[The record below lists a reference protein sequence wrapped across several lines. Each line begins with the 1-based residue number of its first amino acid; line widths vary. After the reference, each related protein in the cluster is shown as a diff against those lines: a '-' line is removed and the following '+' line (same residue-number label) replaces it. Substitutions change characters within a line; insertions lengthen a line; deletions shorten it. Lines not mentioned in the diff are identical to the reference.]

1 MRIKIEREVR
11 VPDPI
16 KLERYRRT
24 PDLGPR
30 ILFFSGGTALKKTST
45 ELTQYT
51 HNSIH
56 IITPFDSGGSSAVI
70 RNKFKMLAVG
80 DIRNRLMALADQSV
94 LGNPA
99 IYKLFAY
106 RLPKEADDT
115 ELRAEFEQL
124 MSGEHP
130 LVRDIHAPMR
140 KIIRNHFIQFADIME
155 DFNLRGASIG
165 NIILTAGYIGNRRH
179 IDPVIYIFSKL
190 VEVRGIVRPTVNMD
204 LHLAAELE
212 DGSFVVGQHLL
223 TGKEAGPITSS
234 IKKLWLAE
242 NLGDSTPCEVE
253 IREKLDDLIRSAELI
268 CYPLGSFYS
277 SVVANLLP
285 KGIGNAIK
293 GNGCP
298 KVFTPNTGTDP
309 ELMGHSLTDQ
319 INKLLYYLRKDDLD
333 NIAIGDVLNFILVDS
348 VNGIYPGG
356 VDKNEI
362 NKLGIQVIDCELI
375 SEESAPYL
383 DPALL
388 SKALLS
394 LT

>member
-30 ILFFSGGTALKKTST
+30 ILFFSGGTALKKTSSV
-45 ELTQYT
+45 LTQYT

-70 RNKFKMLAVG
+70 RNQFKMLAVG

-94 LGNPA
+94 LGNPE

-106 RLPKEADDT
+106 RLPDDADEG
-115 ELRAEFEQL
+115 ELRTEFEE
-124 MSGEHP
+124 MMECKHP
-130 LVRDIHAPMR
+130 LVRDIPAPMR
-140 KIIRNHFIQFADIME
+140 KIIRNHFIKFADIMD
-155 DFNLRGASIG
+155 DFNLRGASVG
-165 NIILTAGYIGNRRH
+165 NIILTAGYISNRRH
-179 IDPVIYIFSKL
+179 IDPVLYIFSKL

-204 LHLAAELE
+204 IHLAAELE
-212 DGSFVVGQHLL
+212 DGTFVVGQHLL
-223 TGKEAGPITSS
+223 TGKEASPIGSG

-242 NLGDSTPCEVE
+242 KLGDSTPCSVP
-253 IREKLDDLIRSAELI
+253 IRNRMKKLIKSAELI

-285 KGIGNAIK
+285 EGIGNAISDSR
-293 GNGCP
+293 CP

-309 ELMGHSLTDQ
+309 ELKGHSLTDQ
-319 INKLLYYLRKDDLD
+319 INKLLYYLRKDDPE
-333 NIAIGDVLNFILVDS
+333 NISIKDVLNFVLVDS

-362 NKLGIQVIDCELI
+362 NKLGIQVIDCELV
-375 SEESAPYL
+375 SNESTPYL
-383 DPALL
+383 DPHLL
-388 SKALLS
+388 SQALLS
-394 LT
+394 LA

>member
-1 MRIKIEREVR
+1 MRIKIERQVR

-30 ILFFSGGTALKKTST
+30 ILFFSGGTALKKTSSM
-45 ELTQYT
+45 LTQYT
-51 HNSIH
+51 HNTIH
-56 IITPFDSGGSSAVI
+56 VITPFDSGGSSAVI
-70 RNKFKMLAVG
+70 RNHFKMLAVG

-94 LGNPA
+94 LGNPE
-99 IYKLFAY
+99 IYKLFSY
-106 RLPKEADDT
+106 RLPKDADED
-115 ELRAEFEQL
+115 ELRAEFADMMECK
-124 MSGEHP
+124 HP
-130 LVRDIHAPMR
+130 LVRNIPAPMR
-140 KIIRNHFIQFADIME
+140 KIIRNHFIQFASIME

-165 NIILTAGYIGNRRH
+165 NIILTAGYISNRRH

-204 LHLAAELE
+204 IHLAAELE
-212 DGSFVVGQHLL
+212 NGSFVVGQHLL
-223 TGKEAGPITSS
+223 TGKESSPIAAG

-242 NLGDSTPCEVE
+242 KLEDSTPCTVK
-253 IREKLDDLIRSAELI
+253 IPRKMTLLINSAELI

-285 KGIGNAIK
+285 EGIGKAVGESK
-293 GNGCP
+293 CP

-309 ELMGHSLTDQ
+309 ELKGHSLTDQ
-319 INKLLYYLRKDDLD
+319 IDKLLYYLRKDDPE
-333 NIAIGDVLNFILVDS
+333 NISINDVLNFILVDS

-356 VDKNEI
+356 VDKKAI
-362 NKLGIQVIDCELI
+362 NKLGIQVIDCELV
-375 SEESAPYL
+375 SEKSSPYL
-383 DPALL
+383 DPKLL
-388 SKALLS
+388 SQALLS

>member
-11 VPDPI
+11 VPDPL

-30 ILFFSGGTALKKTST
+30 ILFFSGGTALKKTSSV
-45 ELTQYT
+45 LAQYT

-106 RLPKEADDT
+106 RLPKDAGED
-115 ELRAEFEQL
+115 ELRAEFEE
-124 MSGEHP
+124 MMECKHP
-130 LVRDIHAPMR
+130 LVRDIPAPMR
-140 KIIRNHFIQFADIME
+140 KIIRTHFIQFANFME

-165 NIILTAGYIGNRRH
+165 NIILTAGYMTNRRH

-190 VEVRGIVRPTVNMD
+190 VEVRGVVRPTVNKD

-212 DGSFVVGQHLL
+212 DGTFVVGQHLM
-223 TGKEAGPITSS
+223 TGKESSPIASG

-242 NLGDSTPCEVE
+242 KLGDSTPCTVR
-253 IREKLDDLIRSAELI
+253 IRKKMKKLINSAELI

-285 KGIGNAIK
+285 EGIGSAVSDSR
-293 GNGCP
+293 CP

-309 ELMGHSLTDQ
+309 ELKGHSLTHQ
-319 INKLLYYLRKDDLD
+319 IQKLLYYLRKDDPE
-333 NIAIGDVLNFILVDS
+333 NIRVSDVLNFILVDS

-356 VDKNEI
+356 VDKKEI

-375 SEESAPYL
+375 SKESAPYL
-383 DPALL
+383 DPHLL
-388 SKALLS
+388 SQALLS

>member
-1 MRIKIEREVR
+1 MRINLEREVR

-24 PDLGPR
+24 PDLGPK

-45 ELTQYT
+45 KLTRYT

-94 LGNPA
+94 LGNPE
-99 IYKLFAY
+99 IYRLFAY
-106 RLPKEADDT
+106 RLPKEADDE
-115 ELRAEFEQL
+115 ELRAEFNKL
-124 MSGEHP
+124 MSGDHH
-130 LVRDIHAPMR
+130 LVREIPSPMR
-140 KIIRNHFIQFADIME
+140 KIIRTHFIQFADIME

-165 NIILTAGYIGNRRH
+165 NIILTAGYITNRRH
-179 IDPVIYIFSKL
+179 MDPVIYIFSKL
-190 VEVRGIVRPTVNMD
+190 VEVRGVVRPTINMD
-204 LHLAAELE
+204 MHLAAELE

-223 TGKEAGPITSS
+223 TGKEANPIACG

-242 NLGDSTPCEVE
+242 KLGDSTPCKVS
-253 IREKLDDLIRSAELI
+253 IRKKLIKLIRSAELI

-285 KGIGNAIK
+285 EGVGSAIK
-293 GNGCP
+293 SNGCP
-298 KVFTPNTGTDP
+298 KIFTPNTGNDP
-309 ELMGHSLTDQ
+309 ELKGHSLTDQ
-319 INKLLYYLRKDDLD
+319 INKLLYYLRKDDVK

-383 DPALL
+383 DPELL

>member
-1 MRIKIEREVR
+1 MRINLEREVR

-24 PDLGPR
+24 PDLGPK

-45 ELTQYT
+45 KLTRYT

-94 LGNPA
+94 LGNPE
-99 IYKLFAY
+99 IYRLFAY
-106 RLPKEADDT
+106 RLPKEADDE
-115 ELRAEFEQL
+115 ELRAEFNNL
-124 MSGEHP
+124 MSGDHH
-130 LVRDIHAPMR
+130 LVREIPSPMR
-140 KIIRNHFIQFADIME
+140 KIIRTHFIQFADIME

-165 NIILTAGYIGNRRH
+165 NIILTAGYITNRRH
-179 IDPVIYIFSKL
+179 MDPVIYIFSKL
-190 VEVRGIVRPTVNMD
+190 VEVRGVVRPTINKDM
-204 LHLAAELE
+204 HLAAELE

-223 TGKEAGPITSS
+223 TGKEASPIACG

-242 NLGDSTPCEVE
+242 KLGDSTPCKVS
-253 IREKLDDLIRSAELI
+253 IRKKLIKLIRSAELI

-285 KGIGNAIK
+285 EGVGSAIK
-293 GNGCP
+293 SNGCP
-298 KVFTPNTGTDP
+298 KVFTPNTGNDP
-309 ELMGHSLTDQ
+309 ELKGHSLTDQ
-319 INKLLYYLRKDDLD
+319 INKLLYYLRKDDVK

-383 DPALL
+383 DPELL

>member
-16 KLERYRRT
+16 KLERYKRA
-24 PDLGPR
+24 PNLGPR

-56 IITPFDSGGSSAVI
+56 VITPFDSGGSSAVI

-80 DIRNRLMALADQSV
+80 DIRSRLMALADQTV
-94 LGNPA
+94 LGNPE
-99 IYKLFAY
+99 IYNLFAY

-115 ELRAEFEQL
+115 ELRAEFDLL
-124 MSGEHP
+124 MCGDHY
-130 LVRDIHAPMR
+130 LVKNIPSPMR
-140 KIIRNHFIQFADIME
+140 KIIRNHFIQFAEIME

-165 NIILTAGYIGNRRH
+165 NIILTAGYITNRRH
-179 IDPVIYIFSKL
+179 MDPVLYIFSKL
-190 VEVRGIVRPTVNMD
+190 VEVRGIVRPTINKD

-223 TGKEAGPITSS
+223 TGKETSPINSG
-234 IKKLWLAE
+234 IRKLWLAE
-242 NLGDSTPCEVE
+242 KLGDSTPCAVS
-253 IREKLDDLIRSAELI
+253 IRHKLVKLIRSAELI

-285 KGIGNAIK
+285 DGVGRAIK
-293 GNGCP
+293 SNGCP
-298 KVFTPNTGTDP
+298 KVFTPNTGNDP
-309 ELMGHSLTDQ
+309 ELKGHSLTDQ
-319 INKLLYYLRKDDLD
+319 INKLLYYLRKDDVD
-333 NIAIGDVLNFILVDS
+333 NIAISDVLNFILVDS

-375 SEESAPYL
+375 SEKSAPYL

>member
-1 MRIKIEREVR
+1 MRIKIKREVR

-45 ELTQYT
+45 VLTQYT

-56 IITPFDSGGSSAVI
+56 VITPFDSGGSSAVI
-70 RNKFKMLAVG
+70 RSQFNMFGIG

-94 LGNPA
+94 LGNPE

-106 RLPKEADDT
+106 RLPKNADDD
-115 ELRAEFEQL
+115 ELRAEFEE
-124 MSGEHP
+124 MMACKHP
-130 LVRDIHAPMR
+130 LVRDIPAPMR
-140 KIIRNHFIQFADIME
+140 KIIRTHFIQFADVME

-165 NIILTAGYIGNRRH
+165 NIILTAGYINNRRH

-190 VEVRGIVRPTVNMD
+190 VEVRGIVRPTVNRD
-204 LHLAAELE
+204 IHLAAELE
-212 DGSFVVGQHLL
+212 DGTFVVGQHLL
-223 TGKEAGPITSS
+223 TGKEASPIGSG
-234 IKKLWLAE
+234 IKKLWLAKE
-242 NLGDSTPCEVE
+242 LDDSTPCTVK
-253 IREKLDDLIRSAELI
+253 IRNKMSKLICSAELI

-285 KGIGNAIK
+285 EGIGKAISE
-293 GNGCP
+293 NRCP
-298 KVFTPNTGTDP
+298 KIFTPNTGTDP
-309 ELMGHSLTDQ
+309 ELKGHSLTDQ
-319 INKLLYYLRKDDLD
+319 IHKLLYYLRKDDPY
-333 NIAIGDVLNFILVDS
+333 NIAISDVLNFILVDS

-356 VDKNEI
+356 IDKREI
-362 NKLGIQVIDCELI
+362 NKLGIRVIDCELV
-375 SEESAPYL
+375 SEESTPYL
-383 DPALL
+383 DPHLL
-388 SKALLS
+388 SQALLS

>member
-1 MRIKIEREVR
+1 MYIKIEREVM

-45 ELTQYT
+45 ELTKYT
-51 HNSIH
+51 HNAIH

-94 LGNPA
+94 LGNPE

-124 MSGEHP
+124 MSAQHP
-130 LVRDIHAPMR
+130 LVRDIPAPMR
-140 KIIRNHFIQFADIME
+140 KIIRNHFIQFANIME

-165 NIILTAGYIGNRRH
+165 NIILTAGYFSNRRH

-190 VEVRGIVRPTVNMD
+190 VEVRGIVRPTVNKD

-212 DGSFVVGQHLL
+212 DGTFVVGQHLL
-223 TGKEAGPITSS
+223 TGKESSPIDSG

-242 NLGDSTPCEVE
+242 KLDDSTPCTVE
-253 IREKLDDLIRSAELI
+253 IREKLKKLIRSAELI

-285 KGIGNAIK
+285 QGIGSAIT

-298 KVFTPNTGTDP
+298 KVFIPNTGSDP
-309 ELMGHSLTDQ
+309 ELKCHSITDQ
-319 INKLLYYLRKDDLD
+319 INKLLYYLRKDDPD
-333 NIAIGDVLNFILVDS
+333 RIDVKDVLNFVLVDS
-348 VNGIYPGG
+348 VNGIYPGN

-362 NKLGIQVIDCELI
+362 NKLGIKVIDCELI
-375 SEESAPYL
+375 TEKSAPYL
-383 DPALL
+383 DSTLL
-388 SKALLS
+388 SQALLS

>member
-1 MRIKIEREVR
+1 M
-11 VPDPI
+11 
-16 KLERYRRT
+16 ERYRRT

-30 ILFFSGGTALKKTST
+30 ILFFSGGTALKKTSSV
-45 ELTQYT
+45 LAQYT

-106 RLPKEADDT
+106 RLPKDAGED
-115 ELRAEFEQL
+115 ELRAEFEE
-124 MSGEHP
+124 MMECKHP
-130 LVRDIHAPMR
+130 LVRDIPAPMR
-140 KIIRNHFIQFADIME
+140 KIIRNHFIQFANFME

-165 NIILTAGYIGNRRH
+165 NIILTAGYMTNRRH

-190 VEVRGIVRPTVNMD
+190 VEVRGVVRPTVNKD

-212 DGSFVVGQHLL
+212 DGTFVVGQHLM
-223 TGKEAGPITSS
+223 TGKESSPIASG

-242 NLGDSTPCEVE
+242 KLGDSTPCTVR
-253 IREKLDDLIRSAELI
+253 IRKKMKKLINSAELI

-285 KGIGNAIK
+285 EGIGSAVSDSR
-293 GNGCP
+293 CP

-309 ELMGHSLTDQ
+309 ELKGHSLTHQ
-319 INKLLYYLRKDDLD
+319 IQKLLYYLRKDDPE
-333 NIAIGDVLNFILVDS
+333 NIRVSDVLNFILVDS

-356 VDKNEI
+356 VDKKEI

-375 SEESAPYL
+375 SKESAPYL
-383 DPALL
+383 DPHLL
-388 SKALLS
+388 SQALLS

>member
-24 PDLGPR
+24 PDLGPK
-30 ILFFSGGTALKKTST
+30 ILFFSGGTALKKTSSV
-45 ELTQYT
+45 LTRYT

-70 RNKFKMLAVG
+70 RNQFKMLAVG

-94 LGNPA
+94 LGNPE

-106 RLPKEADDT
+106 RLPSDADEG
-115 ELRAEFEQL
+115 ELHAEFEE
-124 MSGEHP
+124 MMECRHP
-130 LVRDIHAPMR
+130 LMRDIPAPMR
-140 KIIRNHFIQFADIME
+140 KIIRNHFINFADIMD

-165 NIILTAGYIGNRRH
+165 NIILTAGYFSNRRH

-204 LHLAAELE
+204 IHLAAELE

-223 TGKEAGPITSS
+223 TGKESSPINSG
-234 IKKLWLAE
+234 IKRLWLAE
-242 NLGDSTPCEVE
+242 KLEDSTPCTV
-253 IREKLDDLIRSAELI
+253 RVRDRMKRLIKSAELI
-268 CYPLGSFYS
+268 CFPLGSFYS

-285 KGIGNAIK
+285 EGIGSAVSKNRS
-293 GNGCP
+293 P

-309 ELMGHSLTDQ
+309 ELKGHSLTDQ
-319 INKLLYYLRKDDLD
+319 IHKLLYYLRKDDPD
-333 NIAIGDVLNFILVDS
+333 NIAISDVLNFVLVDS

-356 VDKNEI
+356 VNKQEI
-362 NKLGIQVIDCELI
+362 NKLGIRVIDCELV
-375 SEESAPYL
+375 SEKSTPYL
-383 DPALL
+383 DPELL
-388 SKALLS
+388 SQALLS

>member
-11 VPDPI
+11 VPDPL

-30 ILFFSGGTALKKTST
+30 ILFFSGGTALKKTSSV
-45 ELTQYT
+45 LAQYT

-106 RLPKEADDT
+106 RLPKDAGED
-115 ELRAEFEQL
+115 ELRAEFEE
-124 MSGEHP
+124 MMECKHP
-130 LVRDIHAPMR
+130 LVRDIPAPMR
-140 KIIRNHFIQFADIME
+140 KIIRNHFIQFANFME

-165 NIILTAGYIGNRRH
+165 NIILTAGYMTNRRH

-190 VEVRGIVRPTVNMD
+190 VEVRGVVRPTVNKD

-212 DGSFVVGQHLL
+212 DGTFVVGQHLM
-223 TGKEAGPITSS
+223 TGKESSPIASG

-242 NLGDSTPCEVE
+242 KLGDSTPCTVR
-253 IREKLDDLIRSAELI
+253 IRKKMKKLINSAELI

-285 KGIGNAIK
+285 EGIGSAVSDSR
-293 GNGCP
+293 CP

-309 ELMGHSLTDQ
+309 ELKGHSLTHQ
-319 INKLLYYLRKDDLD
+319 IQKLLYYLRKDDPE
-333 NIAIGDVLNFILVDS
+333 NIRVSDVLNFILVDS

-356 VDKNEI
+356 VDKKEI
-362 NKLGIQVIDCELI
+362 NKLGIQAIDCELI
-375 SEESAPYL
+375 SKESAPYL
-383 DPALL
+383 DPHLL
-388 SKALLS
+388 SQALLS

>member
-56 IITPFDSGGSSAVI
+56 VITPFDSGGSSAVI

-94 LGNPA
+94 LGNPE

-106 RLPKEADDT
+106 RLPKDADDA
-115 ELRAEFEQL
+115 ELHAEFEQL
-124 MSGEHP
+124 MSAEHP
-130 LVRDIHAPMR
+130 LVRDIPAPMR

-165 NIILTAGYIGNRRH
+165 NIILTAGYIANRRH
-179 IDPVIYIFSKL
+179 IDPVIFIFSKL
-190 VEVRGIVRPTVNMD
+190 VEVRGIVRPTVNKD

-223 TGKEAGPITSS
+223 TGKEAGPISS
-234 IKKLWLAE
+234 GIKKLWLAE
-242 NLGDSTPCEVE
+242 KLDDSTPCKAQ
-253 IREKLDDLIRSAELI
+253 IREKLADLIRSAELI

-285 KGIGNAIK
+285 EGVGNAIRS
-293 GNGCP
+293 NGCP

-309 ELMGHSLTDQ
+309 ELKEHSLTDQ
-319 INKLLYYLRKDDLD
+319 INKLLYYLRKDDPE
-333 NIAIGDVLNFILVDS
+333 NIAIHDVLNFILVDS

-362 NKLGIQVIDCELI
+362 NKLGMKVIDCELI

-383 DPALL
+383 DPSLL

>member
-1 MRIKIEREVR
+1 MRIRIEREVR

-51 HNSIH
+51 HNTIH

-70 RNKFKMLAVG
+70 RNKFNMLAVG

-94 LGNPA
+94 LGNPE

-106 RLPKEADDT
+106 RLPKDADDS
-115 ELRAEFEQL
+115 ELLEEFEQL
-124 MSGEHP
+124 MSAEHP
-130 LVRDIHAPMR
+130 LVRNIPAPMR
-140 KIIRNHFIQFADIME
+140 KIIRNHFIHFAEIMD

-165 NIILTAGYIGNRRH
+165 NIILTAGYMSNRRH

-190 VEVRGIVRPTVNMD
+190 VEVRGTVRATVNND
-204 LHLAAELE
+204 IHLAAELE
-212 DGSFVVGQHLL
+212 DGTFVVGQHLL
-223 TGKEAGPITSS
+223 TGKEESPLHSG

-242 NLGDSTPCEVE
+242 KLSDSTPCKVK
-253 IREKLDDLIRSAELI
+253 IRNKLNKLIRSAELI

-285 KGIGNAIK
+285 QGVGNAIK
-293 GNGCP
+293 SNRSP
-298 KVFTPNTGTDP
+298 KVFTPNTGRDP
-309 ELMGHSLTDQ
+309 ELKGHSLTDQ
-319 INKLLYYLRKDDLD
+319 ISKLLYYLRKDDPD
-333 NIAIGDVLNFILVDS
+333 NIDVNDVLNFILVDS
-348 VNGIYPGG
+348 VNGVYPGG
-356 VDKNEI
+356 VQVDKI
-362 NKLGIQVIDCELI
+362 NQLGIQVIDCELI
-375 SEESAPYL
+375 SKSSAPYL

>member
-1 MRIKIEREVR
+1 MRIRIEREVR

-51 HNSIH
+51 HNTIH

-94 LGNPA
+94 LGNPE

-106 RLPKEADDT
+106 RLPKDADDI
-115 ELRAEFEQL
+115 ELHAEFEQL
-124 MSGEHP
+124 MSAEHP
-130 LVRDIHAPMR
+130 LVRDIPAPMR
-140 KIIRNHFIQFADIME
+140 KIIRNHFIQFAEIMD

-165 NIILTAGYIGNRRH
+165 NIILTAGYISNRRH
-179 IDPVIYIFSKL
+179 IDPVIFIFSKL
-190 VEVRGIVRPTVNMD
+190 VEVRGIVRATVNKDM
-204 LHLAAELE
+204 HLAAELE
-212 DGSFVVGQHLL
+212 DGTFVVGQHLL
-223 TGKEAGPITSS
+223 TGKESSPIDSG

-242 NLGDSTPCEVE
+242 KIGDSTPCTVE
-253 IREKLDDLIRSAELI
+253 IRNKLNQLIRSAELI

-285 KGIGNAIK
+285 QGVGNAIK
-293 GNGCP
+293 KNRSP
-298 KVFTPNTGTDP
+298 KVFTPNTGRDP
-309 ELMGHSLTDQ
+309 ELKGHSLTDQ
-319 INKLLYYLRKDDLD
+319 IHKLLYYLRKDDPEH
-333 NIAIGDVLNFILVDS
+333 IAISDVLNFILVDS
-348 VNGIYPGG
+348 VNGVYPGG
-356 VDKNEI
+356 VEIHEI

-375 SEESAPYL
+375 TEASAPYL
-383 DPALL
+383 NPELL

>member
-24 PDLGPR
+24 PDLGPK
-30 ILFFSGGTALKKTST
+30 ILFFSGGTALKKTSSV
-45 ELTQYT
+45 LTQYT

-56 IITPFDSGGSSAVI
+56 VITPFDSGGSSAVI
-70 RNKFKMLAVG
+70 RNQFKMLAVG

-106 RLPKEADDT
+106 RLPKDAGED
-115 ELRAEFEQL
+115 ELHAEFEE
-124 MSGEHP
+124 MMECKHP
-130 LVRDIHAPMR
+130 LVRDIPSPMR
-140 KIIRNHFIQFADIME
+140 KIIRNHFIHFANIMD

-165 NIILTAGYIGNRRH
+165 NIILTAGYISNRRH
-179 IDPVIYIFSKL
+179 IDPVLYIFSKL
-190 VEVRGIVRPTVNMD
+190 VEVRGIVRPTVNKD
-204 LHLAAELE
+204 VHLAAELE
-212 DGSFVVGQHLL
+212 DGTFVVGQHLL
-223 TGKEAGPITSS
+223 TGKEASPIGSG

-242 NLGDSTPCEVE
+242 HLDDSTPCTVQ
-253 IREKLDDLIRSAELI
+253 IRKKMKKLINSAELI

-285 KGIGNAIK
+285 EGIGMAVSESK
-293 GNGCP
+293 CP
-298 KVFTPNTGTDP
+298 KIFTPNTGTDP
-309 ELMGHSLTDQ
+309 ELKGHSLTDQ
-319 INKLLYYLRKDDLD
+319 IHKLLYYLRKDDPE
-333 NIAIGDVLNFILVDS
+333 NIKISDVLNFVLVDS

-356 VDKNEI
+356 VDRKEI
-362 NKLGIQVIDCELI
+362 NKLGIRVIDCELV
-375 SEESAPYL
+375 SQESTPYL
-383 DPALL
+383 DPELL
-388 SKALLS
+388 SQALLS

>member
-1 MRIKIEREVR
+1 MRIKIEREVK

-24 PDLGPR
+24 PDLGPK

-45 ELTQYT
+45 EITQYT
-51 HNSIH
+51 HNTIH

-106 RLPKEADDT
+106 RLPKDADET
-115 ELRAEFEQL
+115 ELHAEFEQL
-124 MSGEHP
+124 MSARHP
-130 LVRDIHAPMR
+130 LVKDIPAPMR
-140 KIIRNHFIQFADIME
+140 KIIRNHFIQFADIMD

-165 NIILTAGYIGNRRH
+165 NIILTAGYMANRKH

-190 VEVRGIVRPTVNMD
+190 VEVRGIVRPTINKD
-204 LHLAAELE
+204 IHLAAELE

-223 TGKEAGPITSS
+223 TGKESSPIDCG

-242 NLGDSTPCEVE
+242 KLNDSTPCKVE
-253 IREKLDDLIRSAELI
+253 IRHKLAKLIKSAELI

-285 KGIGNAIK
+285 TGVGNAIK
-293 GNGCP
+293 NNRCP
-298 KVFTPNTGTDP
+298 KVFTPNTGSDP
-309 ELMGHSLTDQ
+309 ELKGHSLTDQ
-319 INKLLYYLRKDDLD
+319 INKLLYYLRKDDPD
-333 NIAIGDVLNFILVDS
+333 KIEISDVLNFILVDS

-356 VDKNEI
+356 VDRNEI

-375 SEESAPYL
+375 SKKSAPYL
-383 DPALL
+383 DASLL

>member
-1 MRIKIEREVR
+1 MRINLEREVR

-24 PDLGPR
+24 PDLGPK

-45 ELTQYT
+45 KLTRYT

-94 LGNPA
+94 LGNPE
-99 IYKLFAY
+99 IYRLFAY
-106 RLPKEADDT
+106 RLPKEADDE
-115 ELRAEFEQL
+115 ELRAEFNNL
-124 MSGEHP
+124 MSGDHH
-130 LVRDIHAPMR
+130 LVREIPSPMR
-140 KIIRNHFIQFADIME
+140 KIIRTHFIQFADIME

-165 NIILTAGYIGNRRH
+165 NIILTAGYITNRRH
-179 IDPVIYIFSKL
+179 MDPVIYIFSKL
-190 VEVRGIVRPTVNMD
+190 VEVRGVVRPTINKDM
-204 LHLAAELE
+204 HLAAELE

-223 TGKEAGPITSS
+223 TGKEASPIACG

-242 NLGDSTPCEVE
+242 KLGDSTPCKVS
-253 IREKLDDLIRSAELI
+253 IRKKLIKLIRSAELI

-285 KGIGNAIK
+285 EGVGSAIK
-293 GNGCP
+293 SNGCP
-298 KVFTPNTGTDP
+298 KVFTPNTGNDP
-309 ELMGHSLTDQ
+309 ELKGHSLTDQ
-319 INKLLYYLRKDDLD
+319 INKLLYYLRKDDIK

-383 DPALL
+383 DPELL